1 VGALDGPRSYR
12 WTDSSETLQDQAR
25 LHAQVHQ
32 IAGGNP
38 AYSGLL
44 GWCGIDYASLH
55 GGDRNWRHLR
65 WPGVLDTFRVAKPGA
80 SFYRSQVSPVSNP
93 VIIPAFYWDF
103 GPNSPVTGPGANAM
117 LFTNCDHLV
126 IFVGA
131 ELVTV
136 ATPDTDDF
144 GNLAYPPALVDL
156 TVDGSTV
163 PDLTVDGY
171 YRGSLVAT
179 LRMSADT
186 AHDRLVLDL
195 EDETIEGDGSDATRL
210 TFRAVDAYGNQRPY
224 VSGRV
229 TLSLTGPAVLIGQ
242 NPFAFQAY
250 GGVGAVILR
259 SEPGRT
265 GLVKVTA
272 KHHSLG
278 QTTVK
283 LNIVTPTGAFL

>member
-1 VGALDGPRSYR
+1 
-12 WTDSSETLQDQAR
+12 
-25 LHAQVHQ
+25 
-32 IAGGNP
+32 
-38 AYSGLL
+38 
-44 GWCGIDYASLH
+44 
-55 GGDRNWRHLR
+55 
-65 WPGVLDTFRVAKPGA
+65 
-80 SFYRSQVSPVSNP
+80 VSNP

-103 GPNSPVTGPGANAM
+103 GPNSPATGPGANAM

-126 IFVGA
+126 IFVGTD
-131 ELVTV
+131 LVTV
-136 ATPDTDDF
+136 ATPDTHDF

-171 YRGSLVAT
+171 YRGSVVAT

-210 TFRAVDAYGNQRPY
+210 SFRAVDAYGNQRPY

-259 SEPGRT
+259 SEPDRT
-265 GLVKVTA
+265 GIVKVTA

-283 LNIVTPTGAFL
+283 LNIVTSTGSFL